1 LAVLS
6 SPSMTGKR
14 YRFSGDLLANL
25 GKNHKS
31 NKQ

>member
-1 LAVLS
+1 
-6 SPSMTGKR
+6 MTGKR